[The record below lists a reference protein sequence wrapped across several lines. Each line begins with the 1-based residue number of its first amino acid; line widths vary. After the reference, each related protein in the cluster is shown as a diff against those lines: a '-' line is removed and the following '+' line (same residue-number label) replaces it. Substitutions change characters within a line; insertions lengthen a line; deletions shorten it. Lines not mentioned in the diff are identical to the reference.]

1 MTKHAMLVLSPL
13 CAATTEAGSSM
24 SMCISVLNGS
34 FALVLC
40 PYQEMTRVIV
50 SSQPDLAAVDCTTYL
65 SVG

>member
-50 SSQPDLAAVDCTTYL
+50 SSQPD
-65 SVG
+65 